1 MAFFTSPPNAI
12 LWCTRTREI
21 GASRLTL
28 VIVATKCEKA
38 HLRLCVA
45 WFLLY
50 LSPHAPPHVA
60 VFTRRRRT
68 YSLENF
74 MLLKTTTL
82 SLAIAFAFAG
92 TAGAQEIIKIGHV
105 APVSGASSHL
115 GKDNENAAKMAIEDL
130 NAKGFKIDGKV
141 VKFVLVGEDD
151 AGDPKQGT
159 AVAQKLVDAKVNGVI
174 GHLNSGTTIP
184 ASRIYFNAG
193 IPQISPA
200 ATNPTYTQQK
210 FNTAFRVVAN
220 DNKLG
225 GTLGAYAVGK
235 LGAKK
240 IAVIDDRTA
249 YGQGV
254 AEQFVKGAKKALPG
268 VQIVGK
274 EFTNANATD
283 FNAILTSIKSKNP
296 DLVFF
301 GGMDSVGGPMLRQMK
316 ALGIKAKFMG
326 GDGLCTEPLGKL
338 AGDAIGENLVTCAEA
353 GGVTGEQQKG
363 MDDFRARYKQKYNME
378 VQLYA
383 PYVYDAVMTMAT
395 AMADAKSSKPSVYLP
410 FLAKVKYQGVTGPI
424 AFDANGDI
432 KDGALTLFTYRDGKK
447 TKMEVVK

>member
-1 MAFFTSPPNAI
+1 MQLKTKVLP
-12 LWCTRTREI
+12 
-21 GASRLTL
+21 L
-28 VIVATKCEKA
+28 VIA
-38 HLRLCVA
+38 L
-45 WFLLY
+45 
-50 LSPHAPPHVA
+50 
-60 VFTRRRRT
+60 
-68 YSLENF
+68 
-74 MLLKTTTL
+74 
-82 SLAIAFAFAG
+82 AFASH
-92 TAGAQEIIKIGHV
+92 AGAQEIIKIGHV

-130 NAKGFKIDGKV
+130 NAKGFKIDGKP
-141 VKFVLVGEDD
+141 VKFVLVAEDD

-235 LGAKK
+235 LQAKK

-301 GGMDSVGGPMLRQMK
+301 GGMDSVAGPMLRQMK
-316 ALGIKAKFMG
+316 ALGIKVKFMG
-326 GDGLCTEPLGKL
+326 GDGMCTEPLGQL
-338 AGDAIGENLVTCAEA
+338 AGDAVGENMITCAEA
-353 GGVTGEQQKG
+353 GGVTGAEQKA
-363 MDDFRARYKQKYNME
+363 MDDFRARYKQKYNMD

-395 AMADAKSSKPSVYLP
+395 AMQDAKSSKPSVYLP
-410 FLAKVKYQGVTGPI
+410 FLAKVHYQGVTGPI

-432 KDGALTLFTYRDGKK
+432 KDGSLTLFTYRGGKK